1 MKYRKKKRGKYC
13 IDNDVRTL
21 PPIPPI
27 CKQFLRENII
37 ESCMETVEVQGTGL
51 VSSKLEANC
60 KWHPQQQIQIK
71 VHRTVRDGLF
81 LPDHSEKLT

>member
-1 MKYRKKKRGKYC
+1 
-13 IDNDVRTL
+13 
-21 PPIPPI
+21 
-27 CKQFLRENII
+27 
-37 ESCMETVEVQGTGL
+37 METVEVQGTGL
-51 VSSKLEANC
+51 VSCKLKANC